1 MITNKNIPA
10 GMINYG
16 ESSVSVT
23 AIDYNVIREE
33 EAKGQ
38 GLLDGISW
46 DEYKVNNQGRTKIEV
61 DQDLYSVVANATG
74 IDTDRIT
81 IVAYSENVFLTG
93 KALTYPLPM
102 RYRLY

>member
-1 MITNKNIPA
+1 MRDYLPDEVITNKNIPA

-46 DEYKVNNQGRTKIEV
+46 DEYKANNQGRTKIEV

-74 IDTDRIT
+74 IDTDRTAVHDCCI
-81 IVAYSENVFLTG
+81 
-93 KALTYPLPM
+93 
-102 RYRLY
+102 